1 MSDSH
6 PDFTFLFMDYET
18 FNLSPRGG
26 RASQFAAIRT
36 DAELNI
42 LPHRAVNL
50 FCEQS
55 PDNIPSPGA
64 AVTTGITP
72 QKIKRIKNGIEFP
85 PKGNVDAEVEVL
97 NEYHFTQ
104 KILSE
109 MSVPRTC
116 TLGFNSI
123 RFDDEYTRNLAYR
136 NLFDPYAR
144 EYANHNSR
152 FDVYHLVL
160 ATYVLRPHLLTFPAA
175 RTKESGE
182 IALNSSTGNPIP
194 SFRLED
200 LSKANGADHAHAHD
214 AFSDVEAT
222 IFLMKK
228 IKEGDP
234 AFFDFVFSLR
244 DKSVFNTYLHH
255 AIQSAG
261 QKKKPVFHISS
272 NYGKENHVLGVVYPI
287 MDHPTQSNAHIF
299 FDLRKDVSLLIGLDT
314 AAIKMRL
321 FGKAEELKANGLE
334 RLVGITTL
342 KANQCEVI
350 ADLNENGALLD
361 TFSIDKKA
369 LRENLDL
376 IRTHELSIKEKL
388 KEVYADEHTSKEQD
402 SDLMIYSGGFFSK
415 QEKDEMMRFHGFV
428 ERGNLH
434 EYSCAIP
441 LSRLP
446 EMIFKIKARNF
457 PETLTDDEKERWKE
471 YTSKRLTDPALGAE
485 ITLVNYATEMNALR
499 KQELE
504 PIQHMVLD
512 EIDEYVEGLLGN

>member
-1 MSDSH
+1 
-6 PDFTFLFMDYET
+6 
-18 FNLSPRGG
+18 
-26 RASQFAAIRT
+26 
-36 DAELNI
+36 
-42 LPHRAVNL
+42 
-50 FCEQS
+50 
-55 PDNIPSPGA
+55 
-64 AVTTGITP
+64 
-72 QKIKRIKNGIEFP
+72 
-85 PKGNVDAEVEVL
+85 
-97 NEYHFTQ
+97 
-104 KILSE
+104 
-109 MSVPRTC
+109 
-116 TLGFNSI
+116 
-123 RFDDEYTRNLAYR
+123 
-136 NLFDPYAR
+136 
-144 EYANHNSR
+144 
-152 FDVYHLVL
+152 
-160 ATYVLRPHLLTFPAA
+160 
-175 RTKESGE
+175 
-182 IALNSSTGNPIP
+182 
-194 SFRLED
+194 
-200 LSKANGADHAHAHD
+200 
-214 AFSDVEAT
+214 
-222 IFLMKK
+222 
-228 IKEGDP
+228 
-234 AFFDFVFSLR
+234 
-244 DKSVFNTYLHH
+244 VFNTYLHH

-361 TFSIDKKA
+361 TFSINKKA
-369 LRENLDL
+369 LRDNLDL
-376 IRTHELSIKEKL
+376 IRTHELTIKEKL

-415 QEKDEMMRFHGFV
+415 QEKDEMTRFHGFV

-446 EMIFKIKARNF
+446 DMIFKIKARNF

-471 YTSKRLTDPALGAE
+471 YASKRLTDPALGAE
-485 ITLVNYATEMNALR
+485 ITLENYAEALSMER
-499 KQELE
+499 EKNKEQL
-504 PIQHMVLD
+504 QQMVLD